1 MVLKKFLV
9 TILALIYLATT
20 TGATLHMHY
29 CMGKIF
35 SVDMVKKDG
44 CSKCGMKT
52 NGGCC
57 KDEFKVIKV
66 NDNHQLA
73 TNQINFA
80 PVFAALNNNYNI
92 TEPVSFDTDASL
104 TTHNNS
110 PPNSSGTSLCILNCV
125 FRI

>member
-1 MVLKKFLV
+1 MKKFLV
-9 TILALIYLATT
+9 TILAVIYLATT

-44 CSKCGMKT
+44 CSKCGMQT
-52 NGGCC
+52 NEGCC

-66 NDNHQLA
+66 NDNHQLTA
-73 TNQINFA
+73 NEIHFAPSFAVLTNQ
-80 PVFAALNNNYNI
+80 YNI
-92 TEPVSFDTDASL
+92 TEPVFFDAATSSS
-104 TTHNNS
+104 THNNS

-125 FRI
+125 FRL